1 MKARAQ
7 WRDRY
12 PERVTCVRCL
22 EVIDQELLD
31 RMLWCEACRRR
42 ARSRAA
48 WQGWLGGIAFGVL
61 VAGYVWLVVRPSD
74 LVVGG
79 WIATVVAA
87 IWLGQKV
94 AREIA
99 YGAMRFKN
107 ARAIEAVPPSS
118 PPEEDAVQ

>member
-1 MKARAQ
+1 MLFRSARAA
-7 WRDRY
+7 
-12 PERVTCVRCL
+12 L
-22 EVIDQELLD
+22 
-31 RMLWCEACRRR
+31 
-42 ARSRAA
+42 
-48 WQGWLGGIAFGVL
+48 QGWLAGIVFGL
-61 VAGYVWLVVRPSD
+61 VVAAYVWLIVRPSD
-74 LVVGG
+74 LVIGG

-118 PPEEDAVQ
+118 PPEEDTVQ